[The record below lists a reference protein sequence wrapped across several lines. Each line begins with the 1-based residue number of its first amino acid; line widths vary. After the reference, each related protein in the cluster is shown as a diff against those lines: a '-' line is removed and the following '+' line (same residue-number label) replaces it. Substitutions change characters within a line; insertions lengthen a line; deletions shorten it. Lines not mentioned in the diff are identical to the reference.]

1 VPRLEGRRCVHYG
14 WRFLSVDLLIEN
26 FIKQGASSTL
36 DCPVATIMP
45 AKRSTFV

>member
-1 VPRLEGRRCVHYG
+1 MADGFY
-14 WRFLSVDLLIEN
+14 LSDLLIEN

-36 DCPVATIMP
+36 DCPGATIMP